1 MPKIIKRRSEKKIRT
16 EEDIRE
22 TVVDIRKRLKERQR
36 ALVYAAVIF
45 LVVTLSVSGLFIY
58 KKASMSR
65 AMELE
70 LEGYRLFY
78 GDYQAQAFSPSER
91 YKKALEKFNESYKA
105 KKRPNVL
112 LYIANSHYELG
123 GYDEAIKTLK
133 ELTNQFPDSGIASIA
148 YYKTAT
154 AYVKKGDTDN
164 ALNALK
170 QIVSVKDSALQDM
183 ALLETGK
190 ILELSGKTEDARNKY
205 KELINKFPKSA
216 LINEAKARMGEK

>member
-1 MPKIIKRRSEKKIRT
+1 M
-16 EEDIRE
+16 
-22 TVVDIRKRLKERQR
+22 
-36 ALVYAAVIF
+36 
-45 LVVTLSVSGLFIY
+45 
-58 KKASMSR
+58 
-65 AMELE
+65 
-70 LEGYRLFY
+70 
-78 GDYQAQAFSPSER
+78 
-91 YKKALEKFNESYKA
+91 
-105 KKRPNVL
+105 L
-112 LYIANSHYELG
+112 LYIANCHYELG

-133 ELTNQFPDSGIASIA
+133 ELTNRFPDSGIASIA

-190 ILELSGKTEDARNKY
+190 ILELSGKTEDAMNKY

>member
-1 MPKIIKRRSEKKIRT
+1 MPKIIKRRAEKKIRT

-112 LYIANSHYELG
+112 LYIANCHYESG
-123 GYDEAIKTLK
+123 NYDETVKTLK
-133 ELTNQFPDSGIASIA
+133 DLISRFPDSKITSIA
-148 YYKTAT
+148 YHKMAM

-183 ALLETGK
+183 ALLEAGK
-190 ILELSGKTEDARNKY
+190 ILELSGKTEDAKKNY

>member
-1 MPKIIKRRSEKKIRT
+1 MPKIIKRRAEKKIRT

-36 ALVYAAVIF
+36 TLVYAAIVF
-45 LVVTLSVSGLFIY
+45 VAVTLSVSGLFIY
-58 KKASMSR
+58 KKAS
-65 AMELE
+65 ANKALELE

-78 GDYQAQAFSPSER
+78 GDYQAQAAPLAER

-112 LYIANSHYELG
+112 LYIANCHYESG
-123 GYDEAIKTLK
+123 NYDETVKILK
-133 ELTNQFPDSGIASIA
+133 DLISRFPDSKITSIA
-148 YYKTAT
+148 YHKMAM

-170 QIVSVKDSALQDM
+170 QIISVKDSALQDM
-183 ALLETGK
+183 ALLEAGK
-190 ILELSGKTEDARNKY
+190 ILELSGKTEDAKKNYR
-205 KELINKFPKSA
+205 ELINKFPKSA